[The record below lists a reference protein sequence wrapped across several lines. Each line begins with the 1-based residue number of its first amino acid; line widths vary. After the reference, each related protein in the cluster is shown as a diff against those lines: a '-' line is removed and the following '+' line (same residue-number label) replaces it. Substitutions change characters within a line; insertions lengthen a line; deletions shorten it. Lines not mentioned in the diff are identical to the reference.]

1 MQLTETVT
9 IINKS
14 GKIIGNVSS
23 ALVQCSLS
31 LALLLRCTTSGLRVE
46 GESNGPLP
54 LLFNPAVKP
63 TIKRQRPSLPIVVSH
78 PLPRLR
84 STANSRASPTK
95 QGKHIVNIFKEAKA
109 AYQDKKASIKAE
121 RAAAAELRPGLKKAQ
136 TYAGPAPSQYT
147 YGGQDQVYDV
157 PDRRHFLDEGSY
169 YTHEPQRID
178 DGDRRRSIDDA
189 ARSDGR
195 SVASSRRSHATSHRS
210 HRSHRSK
217 RTTRDDD
224 EARSTRPPLT
234 ASNLRTHSEVSST
247 APSQITAVYRSPY
260 AETAPRDSMMMSRP
274 NLARAPTAPPSTMVT
289 MEPALVPRQG
299 SGTMMHHAM
308 SESDLSLSTV
318 RPTPPPKD
326 KKKKKE
332 IDMNLA
338 YGNIPPDLA
347 SRTDLGPATR
357 AEEDRAA
364 ADAELKR
371 QQEARSLMARIDTIL
386 DEAEAVQHSATSIID
401 HLQRRPEAA
410 AAVALMLAELSTLL
424 KTLGPGFLSVV
435 KGGSPAIFALLASPQ
450 FLVGVGVAV
459 GVTVVCFGG
468 WKIVKRI
475 KEAKAVAAERD
486 AGAQAFEMHEQQPQY
501 APRSSGQSGFEAG
514 SRYGAPSEDDALVL
528 EEELSTIET
537 WRRGIVPS
545 EADGDDDDEL
555 ARSIAE
561 SADLELITP
570 GAAQSVRDDGRS
582 IRTVRTHRSSKSH
595 RSHRSS
601 HDVEVPERK
610 SSSRAASKVATDVA
624 SEVGSERSRR
634 TSRSKATTATVRTSA
649 TKAIE
654 DGSRQREEDSLESV
668 LQGSQPSL
676 GSRKNSMLKTLFRKK
691 KDREEGRE
699 SAAVSVMA

>member
-1 MQLTETVT
+1 V
-9 IINKS
+9 
-14 GKIIGNVSS
+14 
-23 ALVQCSLS
+23 
-31 LALLLRCTTSGLRVE
+31 
-46 GESNGPLP
+46 
-54 LLFNPAVKP
+54 
-63 TIKRQRPSLPIVVSH
+63 
-78 PLPRLR
+78 
-84 STANSRASPTK
+84 
-95 QGKHIVNIFKEAKA
+95 
-109 AYQDKKASIKAE
+109 
-121 RAAAAELRPGLKKAQ
+121 KKAQ
-136 TYAGPAPSQYT
+136 TYAGPSAPSQYT
-147 YGGQDQVYDV
+147 YGPGDQVYDV
-157 PDRRHFLDEGSY
+157 PDRRYFLEEGSY
-169 YTHEPQRID
+169 YTHEPQNLD

-189 ARSDGR
+189 RSDGR
-195 SVASSRRSHATSHRS
+195 SMASSRRSHGT

-289 MEPALVPRQG
+289 MEPALGPRQPSHTG
-299 SGTMMHHAM
+299 GTMVQMHHVA
-308 SESDLSLSTV
+308 SESDLSTI
-318 RPTPPPKD
+318 RPTPKD
-326 KKKKKE
+326 DKKQKKKKD

-347 SRTDLGPATR
+347 SRTDLGPVTK
-357 AEEDRAA
+357 AEEAAFA

-371 QQEARSLMARIDTIL
+371 QQEARTLMARIDTIL
-386 DEAEAVQHSATSIID
+386 DEAEAVHHSATSIID
-401 HLQRRPEAA
+401 HLQRKPEAA

-424 KTLGPGFLSVV
+424 KTLGPGFLAVV

-450 FLVGVGVAV
+450 FLVGVSVAV

-475 KEAKAVAAERD
+475 KEAKAIAAERD
-486 AGAQAFEMHEQQPQY
+486 ASAQAFEMQDQPQY
-501 APRSSGQSGFEAG
+501 MPQHYSSGHSGFEEG
-514 SRYGAPSEDDALVL
+514 SRYGPSEDDALVL
-528 EEELSTIET
+528 EEELSSIET

-545 EADGDDDDEL
+545 EADDEEL

-570 GAAQSVRDDGRS
+570 DAARSVRDDGRS

-601 HDVEVPERK
+601 HHHRAEEEDAGDFEVPERR
-610 SSSRAASKVATDVA
+610 SSRASRSDAA
-624 SEVGSERSRR
+624 SEAGSERSRK
-634 TSRSKATTATVRTSA
+634 TSRSKATTATVRTSH

-654 DGSRQREEDSLESV
+654 DGSRQREENSLESV
-668 LQGSQPSL
+668 LNGGSSAHGPSL

-699 SAAVSVMA
+699 SAAVSVMV

>member
-1 MQLTETVT
+1 M
-9 IINKS
+9 
-14 GKIIGNVSS
+14 
-23 ALVQCSLS
+23 
-31 LALLLRCTTSGLRVE
+31 
-46 GESNGPLP
+46 
-54 LLFNPAVKP
+54 
-63 TIKRQRPSLPIVVSH
+63 
-78 PLPRLR
+78 
-84 STANSRASPTK
+84 
-95 QGKHIVNIFKEAKA
+95 
-109 AYQDKKASIKAE
+109 
-121 RAAAAELRPGLKKAQ
+121 KKAQ

-147 YGGQDQVYDV
+147 YGGQGDHVYDL
-157 PDRRHFLDEGSY
+157 PDRSRHFLQYEEGSY
-169 YTHEPQRID
+169 YTHEPEGID

-189 ARSDGR
+189 RSDGR
-195 SVASSRRSHATSHRS
+195 SIASSSRRSHATSHRS

-260 AETAPRDSMMMSRP
+260 AETAPRDSMVMSRP
-274 NLARAPTAPPSTMVT
+274 NLARAPTAPPPSTTVT
-289 MEPALVPRQG
+289 MEQALVPRRQSSYGG
-299 SGTMMHHAM
+299 SVMQHHAV
-308 SESDLSLSTV
+308 SESDLSTV
-318 RPTPPPKD
+318 RPTPPPRESS

-347 SRTDLGPATR
+347 TRTDLGPVTR
-357 AEEDRAA
+357 AEEERAA

-371 QQEARSLMARIDTIL
+371 QQEARTLMARIDTIL

-401 HLQRRPEAA
+401 HLQRKPEAA

-435 KGGSPAIFALLASPQ
+435 KGGSPAVFALLASPQ
-450 FLVGVGVAV
+450 FLVAVGVTV

-475 KEAKAVAAERD
+475 KEAKAIAAERD
-486 AGAQAFEMHEQQPQY
+486 ASAQAFEMQDQHYQPSHYEPSHYQYQYQQQEY
-501 APRSSGQSGFEAG
+501 APRGGSEAGG
-514 SRYGAPSEDDALVL
+514 SRYGPSEDDALVL

-545 EADGDDDDEL
+545 DAGADEDDEL

-570 GAAQSVRDDGRS
+570 EAAQSVRDDGRS

-595 RSHRSS
+595 RSHRSHHS
-601 HDVEVPERK
+601 RHDDDVEVPERK
-610 SSSRAASKVATDVA
+610 SSSRAASRAATEA
-624 SEVGSERSRR
+624 APSEAGSERSRK
-634 TSRSKATTATVRTSA
+634 TSRSKATTVRTSA
-649 TKAIE
+649 TRAIE
-654 DGSRQREEDSLESV
+654 DGSRQKREDAEALESV
-668 LQGSQPSL
+668 LGGGSQAPTL

-691 KDREEGRE
+691 KEREDGRE

>member
-1 MQLTETVT
+1 M
-9 IINKS
+9 
-14 GKIIGNVSS
+14 
-23 ALVQCSLS
+23 
-31 LALLLRCTTSGLRVE
+31 
-46 GESNGPLP
+46 
-54 LLFNPAVKP
+54 
-63 TIKRQRPSLPIVVSH
+63 
-78 PLPRLR
+78 
-84 STANSRASPTK
+84 
-95 QGKHIVNIFKEAKA
+95 
-109 AYQDKKASIKAE
+109 
-121 RAAAAELRPGLKKAQ
+121 
-136 TYAGPAPSQYT
+136 
-147 YGGQDQVYDV
+147 
-157 PDRRHFLDEGSY
+157 PDRRHFLSYEEGSY

-189 ARSDGR
+189 RTETRSM
-195 SVASSRRSHATSHRS
+195 ASSRRSHGTSHRS
-210 HRSHRSK
+210 HRSHRSRK
-217 RTTRDDD
+217 TTRDDD
-224 EARSTRPPLT
+224 ETRSTRPPLT
-234 ASNLRTHSEVSST
+234 ASNLRTHSEISST

-289 MEPALVPRQG
+289 MEPALVPRQS
-299 SGTMMHHAM
+299 SGVMHHVA
-308 SESDLSLSTV
+308 SESDLSTI

-347 SRTDLGPATR
+347 SRTDLGPVTK
-357 AEEDRAA
+357 AEEERAQ

-371 QQEARSLMARIDTIL
+371 QQEARTLMARIDTIL

-401 HLQRRPEAA
+401 HLQRKPEAA

-475 KEAKAVAAERD
+475 KEAKAVAAEKE
-486 AGAQAFEMHEQQPQY
+486 ASAQAFEMQDQPQY
-501 APRSSGQSGFEAG
+501 APRSGQSGFEAG
-514 SRYGAPSEDDALVL
+514 SRYGAPGPGSEDDALVL

-545 EADGDDDDEL
+545 EADDEEL

-570 GAAQSVRDDGRS
+570 DAARSVRDDGRS

-595 RSHRSS
+595 RSHRSHRRS
-601 HDVEVPERK
+601 EDGHDDEIEVPERK
-610 SSSRAASKVATDVA
+610 SSRGSRVATDVA
-624 SEVGSERSRR
+624 SQAGSERSRK
-634 TSRSKATTATVRTSA
+634 TSRSKATTVWPGPATVKS
-649 TKAIE
+649 IE

-668 LQGSQPSL
+668 LGQQPSL

>member
-1 MQLTETVT
+1 M
-9 IINKS
+9 
-14 GKIIGNVSS
+14 
-23 ALVQCSLS
+23 
-31 LALLLRCTTSGLRVE
+31 
-46 GESNGPLP
+46 
-54 LLFNPAVKP
+54 
-63 TIKRQRPSLPIVVSH
+63 
-78 PLPRLR
+78 
-84 STANSRASPTK
+84 
-95 QGKHIVNIFKEAKA
+95 
-109 AYQDKKASIKAE
+109 
-121 RAAAAELRPGLKKAQ
+121 
-136 TYAGPAPSQYT
+136 
-147 YGGQDQVYDV
+147 
-157 PDRRHFLDEGSY
+157 PDRRHFLSYEEGSY

-178 DGDRRRSIDDA
+178 EGDRRRSIDDA
-189 ARSDGR
+189 RSDGR
-195 SVASSRRSHATSHRS
+195 SMASSRRSHATSHRS

-289 MEPALVPRQG
+289 MEPALVPRRSS
-299 SGTMMHHAM
+299 SGVMHHVA
-308 SESDLSLSTV
+308 SESDLSTI
-318 RPTPPPKD
+318 RPTPPPNDK

-347 SRTDLGPATR
+347 SRTDLGPVTK
-357 AEEDRAA
+357 AEEERAA

-371 QQEARSLMARIDTIL
+371 QQEARTLMARIDTIL

-401 HLQRRPEAA
+401 HLQRKPEAA

-450 FLVGVGVAV
+450 FLVAVGVTV

-486 AGAQAFEMHEQQPQY
+486 ANAQAFEMQDHQSQQY
-501 APRSSGQSGFEAG
+501 VPRSSSGQSGFEAG
-514 SRYGAPSEDDALVL
+514 SRYGGAAPPSEDDALVL

-545 EADGDDDDEL
+545 EADDEELL

-570 GAAQSVRDDGRS
+570 DAAQSVRDDGRS

-595 RSHRSS
+595 RSHRSHRS
-601 HDVEVPERK
+601 EHDGGDVEVPERK
-610 SSSRAASKVATDVA
+610 SSRGTSKVGTAVDAA
-624 SEVGSERSRR
+624 SEVGSERSRK
-634 TSRSKATTATVRTSA
+634 TARSKATTVWPSQSR
-649 TKAIE
+649 AIE
-654 DGSRQREEDSLESV
+654 DGSRQQREEEDSLESV
-668 LQGSQPSL
+668 LGGGSGSSQPSL
-676 GSRKNSMLKTLFRKK
+676 GARKNSMLKTLFRKK

>member
-1 MQLTETVT
+1 M
-9 IINKS
+9 
-14 GKIIGNVSS
+14 
-23 ALVQCSLS
+23 
-31 LALLLRCTTSGLRVE
+31 
-46 GESNGPLP
+46 
-54 LLFNPAVKP
+54 
-63 TIKRQRPSLPIVVSH
+63 
-78 PLPRLR
+78 
-84 STANSRASPTK
+84 
-95 QGKHIVNIFKEAKA
+95 
-109 AYQDKKASIKAE
+109 
-121 RAAAAELRPGLKKAQ
+121 KKAQ

-147 YGGQDQVYDV
+147 YGAQGDQVYDL
-157 PDRRHFLDEGSY
+157 PDRSRHLLQYEEGSY
-169 YTHEPQRID
+169 YTHEPERID

-189 ARSDGR
+189 RSDGR
-195 SVASSRRSHATSHRS
+195 SIASSSRRSHATSHRS

-217 RTTRDDD
+217 RTTTRDGDD
-224 EARSTRPPLT
+224 EARSVRPPLT

-274 NLARAPTAPPSTMVT
+274 NLARAPTAPPSTIYT
-289 MEPALVPRQG
+289 MEPALVPRRQSSYGG
-299 SGTMMHHAM
+299 SVMQQQHHHAV
-308 SESDLSLSTV
+308 SESDLSTV

-326 KKKKKE
+326 GKKKKKE

-347 SRTDLGPATR
+347 SRTDLGPVTK
-357 AEEDRAA
+357 AEEERAA

-371 QQEARSLMARIDTIL
+371 QQEARTLMARIDTIL

-401 HLQRRPEAA
+401 HLQRKPEAA

-450 FLVGVGVAV
+450 FLVAVGVTV

-475 KEAKAVAAERD
+475 KEAKAIAAERD
-486 AGAQAFEMHEQQPQY
+486 ASAQAFEMQEQQYMHPHHDQY
-501 APRSSGQSGFEAG
+501 QYQHQQYEAGGGGG
-514 SRYGAPSEDDALVL
+514 SRYGPSEDDALVL

-545 EADGDDDDEL
+545 EIDEDEELL

-570 GAAQSVRDDGRS
+570 DAAQSVRDDGRS

-595 RSHRSS
+595 RSHRS
-601 HDVEVPERK
+601 HRDDGVEVPERK
-610 SSSRAASKVATDVA
+610 SSSSRAPTEAAP
-624 SEVGSERSRR
+624 SEVGSERSRK
-634 TSRSKATTATVRTSA
+634 TSRSKATTVRTSA

-654 DGSRQREEDSLESV
+654 DGSRQKREEESLESV
-668 LQGSQPSL
+668 LNGGGGSSQAPTL
-676 GSRKNSMLKTLFRKK
+676 GSRKNSMLKTLFKRKK
-691 KDREEGRE
+691 EREDGRE
-699 SAAVSVMA
+699 GVAVSVMA

>member
-14 GKIIGNVSS
+14 GKIIGN
-23 ALVQCSLS
+23 
-31 LALLLRCTTSGLRVE
+31 
-46 GESNGPLP
+46 
-54 LLFNPAVKP
+54 
-63 TIKRQRPSLPIVVSH
+63 
-78 PLPRLR
+78 
-84 STANSRASPTK
+84 
-95 QGKHIVNIFKEAKA
+95 GKHIVNIFKEAKA

-136 TYAGPAPSQYT
+136 TFAGPAPSQYT
-147 YGGQDQVYDV
+147 YGHDQDQVYDV

-289 MEPALVPRQG
+289 MEPALVPRQS
-299 SGTMMHHAM
+299 SGLMHHAM
-308 SESDLSLSTV
+308 SESDLSTV

-401 HLQRRPEAA
+401 HLQRKPEAA

-610 SSSRAASKVATDVA
+610 SSSSRAASKVATDVA
-624 SEVGSERSRR
+624 SEVGSDRSRR
-634 TSRSKATTATVRTSA
+634 TSRSKVTTATVRTSA

>member
-1 MQLTETVT
+1 M
-9 IINKS
+9 
-14 GKIIGNVSS
+14 
-23 ALVQCSLS
+23 
-31 LALLLRCTTSGLRVE
+31 
-46 GESNGPLP
+46 
-54 LLFNPAVKP
+54 
-63 TIKRQRPSLPIVVSH
+63 
-78 PLPRLR
+78 
-84 STANSRASPTK
+84 
-95 QGKHIVNIFKEAKA
+95 
-109 AYQDKKASIKAE
+109 
-121 RAAAAELRPGLKKAQ
+121 KKAQ

-147 YGGQDQVYDV
+147 YGQDQVYDV
-157 PDRRHFLDEGSY
+157 PDRRHCLSYEEGSY

-178 DGDRRRSIDDA
+178 EGDRRRSIDDA
-189 ARSDGR
+189 RSDGR
-195 SVASSRRSHATSHRS
+195 SMASSRRSHATSHRS

-234 ASNLRTHSEVSST
+234 ASNLRTHSEISST

-289 MEPALVPRQG
+289 MEPALVPRRSS
-299 SGTMMHHAM
+299 SGVMHHVA
-308 SESDLSLSTV
+308 SESDLSTI
-318 RPTPPPKD
+318 RPTPPPTDK

-347 SRTDLGPATR
+347 SRTDLGPVTK
-357 AEEDRAA
+357 AEEERAA

-371 QQEARSLMARIDTIL
+371 QQEARTLMARIDTIL

-401 HLQRRPEAA
+401 HLQRKPEAA

-450 FLVGVGVAV
+450 FLVAVGVTV

-486 AGAQAFEMHEQQPQY
+486 ASAQAFEMQDQSQQY
-501 APRSSGQSGFEAG
+501 VPRSSGQSGFEAG
-514 SRYGAPSEDDALVL
+514 SRYGGAPPSEDDALVL

-545 EADGDDDDEL
+545 EADDEEL

-570 GAAQSVRDDGRS
+570 DAAQSVRDDGRS

-595 RSHRSS
+595 RSHRSHRS
-601 HDVEVPERK
+601 EHDGDVEVPERK
-610 SSSRAASKVATDVA
+610 SSRGTSSKVGTAAVDAA
-624 SEVGSERSRR
+624 SEVGSERSRK
-634 TSRSKATTATVRTSA
+634 TSRSKATTVWPSQSR
-649 TKAIE
+649 AIE
-654 DGSRQREEDSLESV
+654 DGSRQREEADSLESV
-668 LQGSQPSL
+668 LGGGSGSQPSL
-676 GSRKNSMLKTLFRKK
+676 GARKNSMLKTLFRKK

>member
-1 MQLTETVT
+1 MFAVACCSPCETKV
-9 IINKS
+9 KR
-14 GKIIGNVSS
+14 
-23 ALVQCSLS
+23 A
-31 LALLLRCTTSGLRVE
+31 VE
-46 GESNGPLP
+46 GCECESNQPRRQTHTQNPVPNNRDPP
-54 LLFNPAVKP
+54 LLPAVWHA
-63 TIKRQRPSLPIVVSH
+63 VAH
-78 PLPRLR
+78 PLPPRDRPL
-84 STANSRASPTK
+84 TAASASTK

-121 RAAAAELRPGLKKAQ
+121 RAAAAELRPGVKKAQ
-136 TYAGPAPSQYT
+136 TFAGPAPSQYT
-147 YGGQDQVYDV
+147 YGQDQVYDV
-157 PDRRHFLDEGSY
+157 PDRRHFLSYEEGSY
-169 YTHEPQRID
+169 YTHEPERID
-178 DGDRRRSIDDA
+178 DGGRRRSVDDA
-189 ARSDGR
+189 RTEARSI
-195 SVASSRRSHATSHRS
+195 ASSRRSHGTSHRS
-210 HRSHRSK
+210 HRSHRSRK
-217 RTTRDDD
+217 TTRDDD

-234 ASNLRTHSEVSST
+234 ATNLRTHSEASST

-274 NLARAPTAPPSTMVT
+274 NLTRAPTAPPSTMVT
-289 MEPALVPRQG
+289 MEPALVPRQS
-299 SGTMMHHAM
+299 SGAMHHAV
-308 SESDLSLSTV
+308 SESDLSTV

-347 SRTDLGPATR
+347 SRTDLGPVTK
-357 AEEDRAA
+357 AEEERAQ

-371 QQEARSLMARIDTIL
+371 QQEARTLMARIDTIL

-401 HLQRRPEAA
+401 HLQRKPEAA

-486 AGAQAFEMHEQQPQY
+486 VSAQAFEMQDQQQY
-501 APRSSGQSGFEAG
+501 APRGGQSGFEAG
-514 SRYGAPSEDDALVL
+514 SRYSAPGPGSVDDALVL

-545 EADGDDDDEL
+545 EADDEEL

-570 GAAQSVRDDGRS
+570 DAARSVRDDGRS

-595 RSHRSS
+595 RSHRSHRRS
-601 HDVEVPERK
+601 EDGGDDIEVPERK
-610 SSSRAASKVATDVA
+610 SSRASRAATDLASRAATDLA
-624 SEVGSERSRR
+624 SEAGSERSRK
-634 TSRSKATTATVRTSA
+634 TSRSKATTVWPGPAKT
-649 TKAIE
+649 IE
-654 DGSRQREEDSLESV
+654 DGSRQRDEDSLESV
-668 LQGSQPSL
+668 LQQPSL
-676 GSRKNSMLKTLFRKK
+676 GSRKPSMLKTLFRKK

>member
-14 GKIIGNVSS
+14 GKIIGN
-23 ALVQCSLS
+23 
-31 LALLLRCTTSGLRVE
+31 
-46 GESNGPLP
+46 
-54 LLFNPAVKP
+54 
-63 TIKRQRPSLPIVVSH
+63 
-78 PLPRLR
+78 
-84 STANSRASPTK
+84 
-95 QGKHIVNIFKEAKA
+95 GKHIVNIFKEAKA

-121 RAAAAELRPGLKKAQ
+121 RAAAAELRPGVKKAQ
-136 TYAGPAPSQYT
+136 TYAGPARSEYS
-147 YGGQDQVYDV
+147 YEDHVHDV
-157 PDRRHFLDEGSY
+157 PDRRHFLPYAEGSY
-169 YTHEPQRID
+169 YTHEPRAID
-178 DGDRRRSIDDA
+178 EGDRRRSIDDA
-189 ARSDGR
+189 GSEARSI
-195 SVASSRRSHATSHRS
+195 ASSRRSHGSHRS
-210 HRSHRSK
+210 HRSRK
-217 RTTRDDD
+217 TRTTHHDD

-234 ASNLRTHSEVSST
+234 ASNLRTHSEISST

-260 AETAPRDSMMMSRP
+260 AETAPRDSMVLSRP
-274 NLARAPTAPPSTMVT
+274 NLARAPTAPPSTMMT

-299 SGTMMHHAM
+299 SAMMHHVA
-308 SESDLSLSTV
+308 SESDLSTI
-318 RPTPPPKD
+318 RPIPPAKD
-326 KKKKKE
+326 GKKKKKKE

-347 SRTDLGPATR
+347 SRTDLGPVTKDEEER
-357 AEEDRAA
+357 AR
-364 ADAELKR
+364 ADAELKK
-371 QQEARSLMARIDTIL
+371 QQEARTLMARIDTLL

-401 HLQRRPEAA
+401 HLQRKPEAA
-410 AAVALMLAELSTLL
+410 AAVALLLAELSTLL
-424 KTLGPGFLSVV
+424 KTLGPSFLAVV

-450 FLVGVGVAV
+450 FLVAVGVTV

-475 KEAKAVAAERD
+475 KEAKAVAAEKE
-486 AGAQAFEMHEQQPQY
+486 ANAQAFEMQDQPQQY
-501 APRSSGQSGFEAG
+501 VPRSGQSGFEAG
-514 SRYGAPSEDDALVL
+514 ARYGAPEGSVDDALVL

-545 EADGDDDDEL
+545 DVGDDDEL

-570 GAAQSVRDDGRS
+570 DAARSVRDDGRS

-601 HDVEVPERK
+601 RTADGGGEDIEVPERK
-610 SSSRAASKVATDVA
+610 SSRGSKVAMTDVA
-624 SEVGSERSRR
+624 SEAGTERSRR
-634 TSRSKATTATVRTSA
+634 TSRSKATTVATARTTV

-668 LQGSQPSL
+668 LQQQQAPSL
-676 GSRKNSMLKTLFRKK
+676 GSRKPSMLKTLFKKK

>member
-1 MQLTETVT
+1 MPRDRLLT
-9 IINKS
+9 
-14 GKIIGNVSS
+14 GAS
-23 ALVQCSLS
+23 A
-31 LALLLRCTTSGLRVE
+31 
-46 GESNGPLP
+46 
-54 LLFNPAVKP
+54 
-63 TIKRQRPSLPIVVSH
+63 
-78 PLPRLR
+78 
-84 STANSRASPTK
+84 PTK

-121 RAAAAELRPGLKKAQ
+121 RAAAAELRPGVKKAQ

-147 YGGQDQVYDV
+147 YGPDQVYDV
-157 PDRRHFLDEGSY
+157 PDRRHFLSYEEGSY
-169 YTHEPQRID
+169 YTHEPERID

-189 ARSDGR
+189 RSEARSM
-195 SVASSRRSHATSHRS
+195 ASSRRSHGSGHKSHRS
-210 HRSHRSK
+210 HRSR

-224 EARSTRPPLT
+224 ETRSTRPPLT

-260 AETAPRDSMMMSRP
+260 AETAPRDSMVMSRP

-289 MEPALVPRQG
+289 MEPALVPRRQG
-299 SGTMMHHAM
+299 SAVMHHAM
-308 SESDLSLSTV
+308 SESDLSTI
-318 RPTPPPKD
+318 RPSAPPKD

-347 SRTDLGPATR
+347 SRTDLGPVTK
-357 AEEDRAA
+357 AEEERAQ
-364 ADAELKR
+364 ADAELKK
-371 QQEARSLMARIDTIL
+371 QQEARTLMARIDTIL

-401 HLQRRPEAA
+401 HLQRKPEAA

-475 KEAKAVAAERD
+475 KEAKAVAAEKE
-486 AGAQAFEMHEQQPQY
+486 ANAQAFEMQDQQQY
-501 APRSSGQSGFEAG
+501 VPRSGQSGFEAG
-514 SRYGAPSEDDALVL
+514 MRYGEPGPGSFDDALVL

-545 EADGDDDDEL
+545 EADDEEL

-570 GAAQSVRDDGRS
+570 DAAQSVRDDGRS

-595 RSHRSS
+595 RSHRTHRRSE
-601 HDVEVPERK
+601 DGGDDIEVPERK
-610 SSSRAASKVATDVA
+610 SSRGSKVGATDVA
-624 SEVGSERSRR
+624 SEAGSERSRK
-634 TSRSKATTATVRTSA
+634 TSRSKATTMRT
-649 TKAIE
+649 TETRAIE
-654 DGSRQREEDSLESV
+654 DGSRQRDEDSIESV
-668 LQGSQPSL
+668 LQPSL
-676 GSRKNSMLKTLFRKK
+676 GSRKPSMLKTLFRKK

-699 SAAVSVMA
+699 SAPVSVMA

>member
-1 MQLTETVT
+1 M
-9 IINKS
+9 
-14 GKIIGNVSS
+14 
-23 ALVQCSLS
+23 
-31 LALLLRCTTSGLRVE
+31 
-46 GESNGPLP
+46 P
-54 LLFNPAVKP
+54 
-63 TIKRQRPSLPIVVSH
+63 
-78 PLPRLR
+78 
-84 STANSRASPTK
+84 PTK

-109 AYQDKKASIKAE
+109 AYQDKKASIKAD
-121 RAAAAELRPGLKKAQ
+121 RAAAAELRPGVKKAQ

-147 YGGQDQVYDV
+147 YGPDQVYDV
-157 PDRRHFLDEGSY
+157 PDRRHFLEEGSY
-169 YTHEPQRID
+169 YTHEPERID

-189 ARSDGR
+189 RTETRSL
-195 SVASSRRSHATSHRS
+195 ASSRRSHATSHRS

-217 RTTRDDD
+217 KTTRDDD
-224 EARSTRPPLT
+224 ETRSTRPPLT

-289 MEPALVPRQG
+289 MEQGLVPRQS
-299 SGTMMHHAM
+299 SGMMHHAM
-308 SESDLSLSTV
+308 SESDLSTV
-318 RPTPPPKD
+318 RPSPPPKD
-326 KKKKKE
+326 KKKKKKE

-347 SRTDLGPATR
+347 SRTDLGPVTK
-357 AEEDRAA
+357 AEEERAR
-364 ADAELKR
+364 ADAEFKK
-371 QQEARSLMARIDTIL
+371 QQEARTLMARIDTIL

-401 HLQRRPEAA
+401 HLQRKPEAA

-424 KTLGPGFLSVV
+424 KTLGPGFLTIV

-450 FLVGVGVAV
+450 FLVGVSVAV

-475 KEAKAVAAERD
+475 KEAKAVAAEKE
-486 AGAQAFEMHEQQPQY
+486 ASAQAFEMQDQPQY
-501 APRSSGQSGFEAG
+501 APRSGQSGFEAG
-514 SRYGAPSEDDALVL
+514 SRYGGSMDDALVL

-545 EADGDDDDEL
+545 EVDDEEL

-570 GAAQSVRDDGRS
+570 DAAQSVRDDGRS

-595 RSHRSS
+595 HSHRSHRSHRQS
-601 HDVEVPERK
+601 EHGGDDIEVPERK
-610 SSSRAASKVATDVA
+610 SSRAGSKAATDVA
-624 SEVGSERSRR
+624 SEAGSERSRK
-634 TSRSKATTATVRTSA
+634 TSRSKATTATTVWPGPGRPA
-649 TKAIE
+649 LE

-668 LQGSQPSL
+668 LQQQPSL
-676 GSRKNSMLKTLFRKK
+676 GSRKPSMLKTLFKKK
-691 KDREEGRE
+691 KDREDGRE
-699 SAAVSVMA
+699 SMPVSVVA

>member
-14 GKIIGNVSS
+14 GKIIGNG
-23 ALVQCSLS
+23 
-31 LALLLRCTTSGLRVE
+31 R
-46 GESNGPLP
+46 
-54 LLFNPAVKP
+54 
-63 TIKRQRPSLPIVVSH
+63 
-78 PLPRLR
+78 
-84 STANSRASPTK
+84 
-95 QGKHIVNIFKEAKA
+95 HIVNIFKEAKA

-147 YGGQDQVYDV
+147 YGPDQVYDA
-157 PDRRHFLDEGSY
+157 PDRRHFLEYDEGSY
-169 YTHEPQRID
+169 YTHEPERID
-178 DGDRRRSIDDA
+178 DGDCRRSIDDA
-189 ARSDGR
+189 GSDGR

-210 HRSHRSK
+210 HASHRSHRSK
-217 RTTRDDD
+217 RTSRDDD
-224 EARSTRPPLT
+224 ETRSTRPPLTAPLT

-289 MEPALVPRQG
+289 MEPALVHVPRQNYAV
-299 SGTMMHHAM
+299 MHHAM
-308 SESDLSLSTV
+308 SESDLSTV

-326 KKKKKE
+326 KVKKKKE

-338 YGNIPPDLA
+338 YGTIPPDLA
-347 SRTDLGPATR
+347 SRTDLGPVTR
-357 AEEDRAA
+357 AEEERAA

-371 QQEARSLMARIDTIL
+371 QHEARALMARIDTIL
-386 DEAEAVQHSATSIID
+386 DEAEAVQHSASSIID
-401 HLQRRPEAA
+401 HLQRKPEAA

-475 KEAKAVAAERD
+475 KEAKAVAAERE
-486 AGAQAFEMHEQQPQY
+486 ASAQAYEMHGQQQYYSPYQQQEQY
-501 APRSSGQSGFEAG
+501 VPRSGQSGFEDGG
-514 SRYGAPSEDDALVL
+514 SRYGPSEDDALVL

-545 EADGDDDDEL
+545 ELGEDEDDEL

-570 GAAQSVRDDGRS
+570 DAAQSVRDDGRS

-595 RSHRSS
+595 RTHRSS
-601 HDVEVPERK
+601 HRWADEEDAGTEVPDRR
-610 SSSRAASKVATDVA
+610 SSSGSSRASRAGATESVAA
-624 SEVGSERSRR
+624 PPPSEAGSDRSQK
-634 TSRSKATTATVRTSA
+634 TSRSKANTVRTSA
-649 TKAIE
+649 TRAIE
-654 DGSRQREEDSLESV
+654 DGSRQREENSLESV
-668 LQGSQPSL
+668 LQGSQAPTL

-691 KDREEGRE
+691 KEREDGRE
-699 SAAVSVMA
+699 SAAVSVLA

>member
-14 GKIIGNVSS
+14 GKIIGN
-23 ALVQCSLS
+23 
-31 LALLLRCTTSGLRVE
+31 
-46 GESNGPLP
+46 
-54 LLFNPAVKP
+54 
-63 TIKRQRPSLPIVVSH
+63 
-78 PLPRLR
+78 
-84 STANSRASPTK
+84 
-95 QGKHIVNIFKEAKA
+95 GKHIVNIFKEAKA

-121 RAAAAELRPGLKKAQ
+121 RAAAAELRPGIKKAQ

-147 YGGQDQVYDV
+147 YAGEGGHVYDLPV
-157 PDRRHFLDEGSY
+157 RRHFLEYDEGSY
-169 YTHEPQRID
+169 YTHEPERID
-178 DGDRRRSIDDA
+178 DRDRRRSIDDA
-189 ARSDGR
+189 RSDGR
-195 SVASSRRSHATSHRS
+195 SIASSSRRSHATSHRS

-217 RTTRDDD
+217 RTTTRGGDDDD
-224 EARSTRPPLT
+224 EVRSTRPPLT

-274 NLARAPTAPPSTMVT
+274 TLARAPTAPPSTMST
-289 MEPALVPRQG
+289 MEPALVPRRQSSYG
-299 SGTMMHHAM
+299 GGVMQHHAV
-308 SESDLSLSTV
+308 SESDLSTV
-318 RPTPPPKD
+318 RPTPPPNDK

-347 SRTDLGPATR
+347 SRTDLGPVTK
-357 AEEDRAA
+357 AEEERAA

-371 QQEARSLMARIDTIL
+371 EQEARTLMARIDTIL
-386 DEAEAVQHSATSIID
+386 DEAEAVQHTATSIID
-401 HLQRRPEAA
+401 HLQRKPEAA

-450 FLVGVGVAV
+450 FLVAVGVTV

-475 KEAKAVAAERD
+475 KEAKAIAAERD
-486 AGAQAFEMHEQQPQY
+486 ASAQAFEMQDHQYQQYDQQFQHYDQPY
-501 APRSSGQSGFEAG
+501 AARGPGSEAG
-514 SRYGAPSEDDALVL
+514 SRYGPSEDDALVL
-528 EEELSTIET
+528 EEELSTIES

-545 EADGDDDDEL
+545 EADDDEL

-570 GAAQSVRDDGRS
+570 DAAQSVRDDGRS

-595 RSHRSS
+595 RSHRSHRRS
-601 HDVEVPERK
+601 SEDGYDGVEVPERK
-610 SSSRAASKVATDVA
+610 SSRASKAPTEA
-624 SEVGSERSRR
+624 APSEAGSERSRK
-634 TSRSKATTATVRTSA
+634 TSRSKATTVRTSA

-654 DGSRQREEDSLESV
+654 DGSRQREDSLESV
-668 LQGSQPSL
+668 LNGGSSSSSHAPTL

-691 KDREEGRE
+691 KERAGEE
-699 SAAVSVMA
+699 AVSVMA

>member
-1 MQLTETVT
+1 M
-9 IINKS
+9 
-14 GKIIGNVSS
+14 
-23 ALVQCSLS
+23 
-31 LALLLRCTTSGLRVE
+31 
-46 GESNGPLP
+46 
-54 LLFNPAVKP
+54 
-63 TIKRQRPSLPIVVSH
+63 
-78 PLPRLR
+78 
-84 STANSRASPTK
+84 
-95 QGKHIVNIFKEAKA
+95 
-109 AYQDKKASIKAE
+109 
-121 RAAAAELRPGLKKAQ
+121 KKAQ

-147 YGGQDQVYDV
+147 YGPDQVYDV
-157 PDRRHFLDEGSY
+157 PDRRHFLSYEEGSY

-178 DGDRRRSIDDA
+178 EGDRRRSIDDA
-189 ARSDGR
+189 RSDGR
-195 SVASSRRSHATSHRS
+195 SMASSRRSHATSHRS

-234 ASNLRTHSEVSST
+234 ASNLRTHSEISST

-274 NLARAPTAPPSTMVT
+274 NLARTPTAPPSTMVT
-289 MEPALVPRQG
+289 MEPALVPRHS
-299 SGTMMHHAM
+299 SGVMHHVA
-308 SESDLSLSTV
+308 SESDLSTI

-347 SRTDLGPATR
+347 SRTDLGPVTK
-357 AEEDRAA
+357 AEEERAA

-371 QQEARSLMARIDTIL
+371 QQEARTLMARIDTIL

-401 HLQRRPEAA
+401 HLQRKPEAA

-450 FLVGVGVAV
+450 FLVAVGVTV

-486 AGAQAFEMHEQQPQY
+486 ASAQAFEMQDHQPQQY
-501 APRSSGQSGFEAG
+501 VPRSSGQSGFEAG
-514 SRYGAPSEDDALVL
+514 SRYGGAPPPSEDDALVL

-545 EADGDDDDEL
+545 EADDEEL

-570 GAAQSVRDDGRS
+570 DAAQSVRDDGRS

-595 RSHRSS
+595 RSHRSHRS
-601 HDVEVPERK
+601 EHDGGDVEVPERR
-610 SSSRAASKVATDVA
+610 SSRGTSKVGTAVDAA
-624 SEVGSERSRR
+624 SEVGSERSRK
-634 TSRSKATTATVRTSA
+634 TSRSKATTVWPSQ
-649 TKAIE
+649 TKAID
-654 DGSRQREEDSLESV
+654 DGRRQREEDSLESV
-668 LQGSQPSL
+668 LGGGSGSQPSL
-676 GSRKNSMLKTLFRKK
+676 GARKNSMLKTLFRKK

-699 SAAVSVMA
+699 SSAAVSVMA

>member
-14 GKIIGNVSS
+14 GKIIGN
-23 ALVQCSLS
+23 
-31 LALLLRCTTSGLRVE
+31 
-46 GESNGPLP
+46 
-54 LLFNPAVKP
+54 
-63 TIKRQRPSLPIVVSH
+63 
-78 PLPRLR
+78 
-84 STANSRASPTK
+84 
-95 QGKHIVNIFKEAKA
+95 GKHIVNIFKEAKA

-121 RAAAAELRPGLKKAQ
+121 RAAAAELRPGIKKAQ

-147 YGGQDQVYDV
+147 YGQDQVYDV
-157 PDRRHFLDEGSY
+157 PDRRHFLSYDEGSY
-169 YTHEPQRID
+169 FTHEPERID
-178 DGDRRRSIDDA
+178 DGDRKRSIDDA
-189 ARSDGR
+189 RSEARSM
-195 SVASSRRSHATSHRS
+195 ASSRRSHGSGHRS
-210 HRSHRSK
+210 HRSHRSR
-217 RTTRDDD
+217 RTTREDD
-224 EARSTRPPLT
+224 EPRSPQPPLT
-234 ASNLRTHSEVSST
+234 ASNLRTHSEASST

-274 NLARAPTAPPSTMVT
+274 SLARAPTAPPSTMVT

-299 SGTMMHHAM
+299 SAVMHHAM
-308 SESDLSLSTV
+308 SESDLSTI
-318 RPTPPPKD
+318 RPSPPAKD
-326 KKKKKE
+326 KKKKKKE

-347 SRTDLGPATR
+347 SRTDLGPVTK
-357 AEEDRAA
+357 AEEERAQ

-371 QQEARSLMARIDTIL
+371 QQEARTLMARIDTIL

-401 HLQRRPEAA
+401 HLQRKPEAA

-450 FLVGVGVAV
+450 FLVGVSVAV

-486 AGAQAFEMHEQQPQY
+486 ANAQAFEMQDQQQY
-501 APRSSGQSGFEAG
+501 VPGSGQSGFEPG
-514 SRYGAPSEDDALVL
+514 MRYGDPGPGSVDDALVL

-545 EADGDDDDEL
+545 EADDEEL

-570 GAAQSVRDDGRS
+570 DAARSVRDDGRS

-595 RSHRSS
+595 RSHRTHRRSE
-601 HDVEVPERK
+601 DGGDDLEVPERK
-610 SSSRAASKVATDVA
+610 SSRGSKVGATDVA
-624 SEVGSERSRR
+624 SEAGSERSRK
-634 TSRSKATTATVRTSA
+634 TSRSKATTMRTTG

-654 DGSRQREEDSLESV
+654 DGSRQRDEDSLESV
-668 LQGSQPSL
+668 LQPSL
-676 GSRKNSMLKTLFRKK
+676 GSRKPSMLKTLFRKK
-691 KDREEGRE
+691 MDREEGRE
-699 SAAVSVMA
+699 SAPVSIMA

>member
-1 MQLTETVT
+1 M
-9 IINKS
+9 
-14 GKIIGNVSS
+14 
-23 ALVQCSLS
+23 
-31 LALLLRCTTSGLRVE
+31 
-46 GESNGPLP
+46 
-54 LLFNPAVKP
+54 
-63 TIKRQRPSLPIVVSH
+63 
-78 PLPRLR
+78 
-84 STANSRASPTK
+84 
-95 QGKHIVNIFKEAKA
+95 
-109 AYQDKKASIKAE
+109 
-121 RAAAAELRPGLKKAQ
+121 
-136 TYAGPAPSQYT
+136 
-147 YGGQDQVYDV
+147 
-157 PDRRHFLDEGSY
+157 PDRRHFLSYEEGSY

-189 ARSDGR
+189 RTETRSM
-195 SVASSRRSHATSHRS
+195 ASSRRSHGTSHRS
-210 HRSHRSK
+210 HRSHRSRK
-217 RTTRDDD
+217 TTRDDD
-224 EARSTRPPLT
+224 ETRSTRPPLT
-234 ASNLRTHSEVSST
+234 ASNLRTHSEASST

-289 MEPALVPRQG
+289 MEPALVPRQS
-299 SGTMMHHAM
+299 SGVMHHAM
-308 SESDLSLSTV
+308 SESDLSTI
-318 RPTPPPKD
+318 RPMPPPKD
-326 KKKKKE
+326 KKKKKKE

-347 SRTDLGPATR
+347 SRTDLGPVTK
-357 AEEDRAA
+357 AEEERAQ

-371 QQEARSLMARIDTIL
+371 QQEARTLMARIDTIL

-401 HLQRRPEAA
+401 HLQRKPEAA

-475 KEAKAVAAERD
+475 KEAKAVAAEKE
-486 AGAQAFEMHEQQPQY
+486 ANAQAFEMQDQPQY
-501 APRSSGQSGFEAG
+501 APRSGQSGFEAG
-514 SRYGAPSEDDALVL
+514 SRYGAPGPGSEDDALVL

-545 EADGDDDDEL
+545 EADDEEL

-570 GAAQSVRDDGRS
+570 DAARSVRDDGRS

-595 RSHRSS
+595 RSHRSHQRS
-601 HDVEVPERK
+601 EDGHGDDIEVPERK
-610 SSSRAASKVATDVA
+610 SSRGSKVATDVA
-624 SEVGSERSRR
+624 SQAGSERSRK
-634 TSRSKATTATVRTSA
+634 TSRSKATTVWPGPATVKS
-649 TKAIE
+649 IE

-668 LQGSQPSL
+668 LGQQPSL

>member
-1 MQLTETVT
+1 M
-9 IINKS
+9 
-14 GKIIGNVSS
+14 
-23 ALVQCSLS
+23 
-31 LALLLRCTTSGLRVE
+31 
-46 GESNGPLP
+46 P
-54 LLFNPAVKP
+54 
-63 TIKRQRPSLPIVVSH
+63 
-78 PLPRLR
+78 
-84 STANSRASPTK
+84 PTK

-109 AYQDKKASIKAE
+109 AYQDKKASIKAD
-121 RAAAAELRPGLKKAQ
+121 RAAAAELRPGVKKAQ

-147 YGGQDQVYDV
+147 YGPDQVYDV
-157 PDRRHFLDEGSY
+157 PDRRHFLEEGSY
-169 YTHEPQRID
+169 YTHEPERID

-189 ARSDGR
+189 RTETRSL
-195 SVASSRRSHATSHRS
+195 ASSRRSHATSHRS

-217 RTTRDDD
+217 KTTRDDD
-224 EARSTRPPLT
+224 ETRSTRPPLT

-289 MEPALVPRQG
+289 MEQGLVPRQS
-299 SGTMMHHAM
+299 SGMMHHAM
-308 SESDLSLSTV
+308 SESDLSTV
-318 RPTPPPKD
+318 RPSPPPKD

-347 SRTDLGPATR
+347 SRTDLGPVTK
-357 AEEDRAA
+357 AEEERAR
-364 ADAELKR
+364 ADAEFKK
-371 QQEARSLMARIDTIL
+371 QQEARTLMARIDTIL

-401 HLQRRPEAA
+401 HLQRKPEAA

-424 KTLGPGFLSVV
+424 KTLGPGFLTIV

-450 FLVGVGVAV
+450 FLVGVSVAV

-475 KEAKAVAAERD
+475 KEAKAVAAEKE
-486 AGAQAFEMHEQQPQY
+486 ASAQAFEMQDQPQY
-501 APRSSGQSGFEAG
+501 APRSGQSGFEAG
-514 SRYGAPSEDDALVL
+514 SRYGGSMDDALVL

-545 EADGDDDDEL
+545 EVDDEEL

-570 GAAQSVRDDGRS
+570 DAAQSVRDDGRS

-595 RSHRSS
+595 HSHRSHRSHRQS
-601 HDVEVPERK
+601 EHGGDDIEVPERK
-610 SSSRAASKVATDVA
+610 SSRAGSKVATDVA
-624 SEVGSERSRR
+624 SEAGSERSRK
-634 TSRSKATTATVRTSA
+634 TSRSKATTATTVWPGPGRPA
-649 TKAIE
+649 LE

-668 LQGSQPSL
+668 LQQQQPSL
-676 GSRKNSMLKTLFRKK
+676 GSRKPSMLKTLFKKK
-691 KDREEGRE
+691 KDREDGRE
-699 SAAVSVMA
+699 SVAVSVVA